1 MDKNI
6 NKQNVYISEEENT
19 LNWIEIQS
27 SFKKSFGNEI
37 YNSWLQKI
45 SLVKEYNDYLI
56 LGVPTRFFRDWI
68 VSRYLDKILEQVKS
82 FKLSLNRIEFKI
94 IEENKQNQELIKIDQ
109 LNKVTEIKDSILNYN
124 RLNPNL
130 SFESFIK
137 GKSNEI
143 ALSYSKKVCDY
154 VSRYN
159 PLYICG
165 GVGLGKTHL
174 LNAIGL
180 ETQKDNNVMF
190 ISAERFMYHFIK
202 SIKKND
208 MVNFKDFFRKSSV
221 FIIDDIQFIS
231 GKESLQEEFFHT
243 FNSLIEKGS
252 QIIISSDRPPM
263 KLDRVQERI
272 KSRLSGGLVVD
283 IEAPDLDLK
292 IKILKKKIEEI
303 QNQFKENIDLSDEVI
318 NYIASESKT
327 NIRELIGVLNRV
339 IAFSR
344 VHNKVL
350 TTVDCKNILKD
361 VFSQIRVITVDKIQN
376 IVSNYFNIALSDMLS
391 QRRSRPL
398 ARPRQIAMYLA
409 KKMTSRSLP
418 EIGRR
423 FANRDHTTVIHAV
436 KTITRLSDQDDE
448 MKKILIKLKVFCWN
462 SEEMQFIVKRDI
474 LLKSLNFVQ
483 GVVEKKNTL
492 PILSNVLLQLKEKK
506 LTIVATDL
514 DIVFHDEIEDVK
526 VLKEGSTTT
535 SAAILY
541 DILRKISS
549 NSELNFDLKNEN
561 KLSLKE

>member
-1 MDKNI
+1 MEN
-6 NKQNVYISEEENT
+6 NKIKSQSVYVSEEEKT
-19 LNWIEIQS
+19 LNWDEIQT
-27 SFKKSFGNEI
+27 SFKKTFGSEV

-68 VSRYLDKILEQVKS
+68 VSRYLDKILEQVKN

-94 IEENKQNQELIKIDQ
+94 IEESKHGQEFVKIDEF
-109 LNKVTEIKDSILNYN
+109 NKVTEIKDSILNYN

-130 SFESFIK
+130 NFDSFIQ
-137 GKSNEI
+137 GKSNDI
-143 ALSYSKKVCDY
+143 ALSYSKKVCEHI
-154 VSRYN
+154 SRYN

-180 ETQKDNNVMF
+180 ELQNDNNVMF

-243 FNSLIEKGS
+243 FNSLIDKGS
-252 QIIISSDRPPM
+252 QIIISADRAPM

-272 KSRLSGGLVVD
+272 KSRLAGGLVVD
-283 IEAPDLDLK
+283 IDIPDVELK
-292 IKILKKKIEEI
+292 TKIIHKKIEEI
-303 QNQFKENIDLSDEVI
+303 QNQFKENINLSDDVI

-327 NIRELIGVLNRV
+327 NIRELIGILNRV

-344 VHNKVL
+344 VHNKIL
-350 TTVDCKNILKD
+350 NINDCKNILKD
-361 VFSQIRVITVDKIQN
+361 VFNQIRVITVDKIQN
-376 IVSNYFNIALSDMLS
+376 TVSNYFNIALTEMLS

-436 KTITRLSDQDDE
+436 KTITRLSEQDDE
-448 MKKILIKLKVFCWN
+448 MKKNII
-462 SEEMQFIVKRDI
+462 QI
-474 LLKSLNFVQ
+474 KSL
-483 GVVEKKNTL
+483 
-492 PILSNVLLQLKEKK
+492 LLEQ
-506 LTIVATDL
+506 
-514 DIVFHDEIEDVK
+514 
-526 VLKEGSTTT
+526 
-535 SAAILY
+535 
-541 DILRKISS
+541 
-549 NSELNFDLKNEN
+549 
-561 KLSLKE
+561 

>member
-1 MDKNI
+1 MEKN
-6 NKQNVYISEEENT
+6 NFKKQNAFISEEEKT
-19 LNWIEIQS
+19 LNWEEIQS
-27 SFKKSFGNEI
+27 AFKKSFGNEI
-37 YNSWLQKI
+37 YTSWLQKI
-45 SLVKEYNDYLI
+45 SLVKEYNDFLI

-68 VSRYLDKILEQVKS
+68 VSRYLDKILELIKE

-94 IEENKQNQELIKIDQ
+94 IEESNKNQELFKIEDI
-109 LNKVTEIKDSILNYN
+109 NKVAEIKDSILNYN
-124 RLNPNL
+124 RLNPSLN
-130 SFESFIK
+130 FDSFIQ
-137 GKSNEI
+137 GKSNDV
-143 ALSYSKKVCDY
+143 ALSYSQKVCEH

-180 ETQKDNNVMF
+180 KLQNVNNVMF

-243 FNSLIEKGS
+243 FNSLIDKGS
-252 QIIISSDRPPM
+252 QIVISSDRAPM

-272 KSRLSGGLVVD
+272 KSRLAGGLIVD
-283 IEAPDLDLK
+283 IDTPDLELK
-292 IKILKKKIEEI
+292 IKIIKKKIEEI
-303 QNQFKENIDLSDEVI
+303 QNQFKENINLNDEVI

-327 NIRELIGVLNRV
+327 NIRELIGILNRV

-344 VHNKVL
+344 VHNKIL
-350 TTVDCKNILKD
+350 NISDCKNILKD
-361 VFSQIRVITVDKIQN
+361 VFNQIKVITVDKIQN
-376 IVSNYFNIALSDMLS
+376 TVSNYFNISLSEMLS

-398 ARPRQIAMYLA
+398 ARPRQIAMFLA

-436 KTITRLSDQDDE
+436 KTITRLSEQDDE
-448 MKKILIKLKVFCWN
+448 MKKNINQI
-462 SEEMQFIVKRDI
+462 
-474 LLKSLNFVQ
+474 KSL
-483 GVVEKKNTL
+483 
-492 PILSNVLLQLKEKK
+492 LL
-506 LTIVATDL
+506 
-514 DIVFHDEIEDVK
+514 
-526 VLKEGSTTT
+526 
-535 SAAILY
+535 
-541 DILRKISS
+541 
-549 NSELNFDLKNEN
+549 EN
-561 KLSLKE
+561 

>member
-1 MDKNI
+1 MENNI
-6 NKQNVYISEEENT
+6 TKKQKGFISEEEKT
-19 LNWIEIQS
+19 LNWEQIQS
-27 SFKKSFGNEI
+27 AFKTNFGSEV
-37 YNSWLQKI
+37 YNSWLEKI

-94 IEENKQNQELIKIDQ
+94 IDENKQNQEFIKINDF
-109 LNKVTEIKDSILNYN
+109 NKVTEIKDSILNYN

-130 SFESFIK
+130 SFESFIQ
-137 GKSNEI
+137 GKSNDI
-143 ALSYSKKVCDY
+143 ALSYSKKVCEDI
-154 VSRYN
+154 SRYN

-174 LNAIGL
+174 LNAVGL
-180 ETQKDNNVMF
+180 ELQSNNNVMF

-243 FNSLIEKGS
+243 FNSLMDKGS
-252 QIIISSDRPPM
+252 QIIISSDRAPM
-263 KLDRVQERI
+263 KLDRIQDRI
-272 KSRLSGGLVVD
+272 KSRLAGGLVVD
-283 IEAPDLDLK
+283 IDTPDFELK
-292 IKILKKKIEEI
+292 VKIIKKKIEEM
-303 QNQFKENIDLSDEVI
+303 QQQFKENILLNNEVI

-327 NIRELIGVLNRV
+327 NVRELIGVLNRV

-344 VHNKVL
+344 VHNKNL
-350 TTVDCKNILKD
+350 TIGDCKNILKD
-361 VFSQIRVITVDKIQN
+361 VFNQIRIITVDKIQN
-376 IVSNYFNIALSDMLS
+376 VVSNYFNISLSEMLS

-409 KKMTSRSLP
+409 KKMTTRSLP

-436 KTITRLSDQDDE
+436 KTITRLSEQDDE
-448 MKKILIKLKVFCWN
+448 MKKNISQI
-462 SEEMQFIVKRDI
+462 
-474 LLKSLNFVQ
+474 KSLLMEQ
-483 GVVEKKNTL
+483 
-492 PILSNVLLQLKEKK
+492 
-506 LTIVATDL
+506 
-514 DIVFHDEIEDVK
+514 
-526 VLKEGSTTT
+526 
-535 SAAILY
+535 
-541 DILRKISS
+541 
-549 NSELNFDLKNEN
+549 
-561 KLSLKE
+561 

>member
-1 MDKNI
+1 MENNI
-6 NKQNVYISEEENT
+6 TKKQNAFISEEEKT
-19 LNWIEIQS
+19 LNWEETQN
-27 SFKKSFGNEI
+27 SFKKTFGSEV

-45 SLVKEYNDYLI
+45 SLVKEYNDYLV

-94 IEENKQNQELIKIDQ
+94 VEESRQNEELIKINE
-109 LNKVTEIKDSILNYN
+109 LNKVTEIRDSILNYN
-124 RLNPNL
+124 RLNSSL
-130 SFESFIK
+130 SFNNFIQ
-137 GKSNEI
+137 GKSNDI
-143 ALSYSKKVCDY
+143 ALSYSKKVCEHI
-154 VSRYN
+154 SSYN

-180 ETQKDNNVMF
+180 ELQNDNNVMF

-243 FNSLIEKGS
+243 FNSLMDKGS
-252 QIIISSDRPPM
+252 QIIISADRGPM

-272 KSRLSGGLVVD
+272 KSRLAGGLVVD
-283 IEAPDLDLK
+283 IDMPDLELK
-292 IKILKKKIEEI
+292 IKIINKKIEEI
-303 QNQFKENIDLSDEVI
+303 QHQFKENIFLSDEVI

-327 NIRELIGVLNRV
+327 NIRELIGILNRV

-344 VHNKVL
+344 VHNKDL
-350 TTVDCKNILKD
+350 KIGDCKNILKD
-361 VFSQIRVITVDKIQN
+361 VFNQIRVITVDKIQN
-376 IVSNYFNIALSDMLS
+376 VVSNYFNIALSEMLS

-409 KKMTSRSLP
+409 KKLTTRSLP

-436 KTITRLSDQDDE
+436 KTITRLSEQDDE
-448 MKKILIKLKVFCWN
+448 MKRNISQI
-462 SEEMQFIVKRDI
+462 
-474 LLKSLNFVQ
+474 KSL
-483 GVVEKKNTL
+483 
-492 PILSNVLLQLKEKK
+492 LLEQ
-506 LTIVATDL
+506 
-514 DIVFHDEIEDVK
+514 
-526 VLKEGSTTT
+526 
-535 SAAILY
+535 
-541 DILRKISS
+541 
-549 NSELNFDLKNEN
+549 
-561 KLSLKE
+561 

>member
-1 MDKNI
+1 MDNNNTK
-6 NKQNVYISEEENT
+6 KQNVYISEEENT
-19 LNWIEIQS
+19 LNWDDIQS
-27 SFKKSFGNEI
+27 SFKKTFGNEV

-45 SLVKEYNDYLI
+45 SLLKEFNDYLV

-94 IEENKQNQELIKIDQ
+94 IEENKQNQDYIKIDE

-130 SFESFIK
+130 NFDSFIQ
-137 GKSNEI
+137 GKSNDI
-143 ALSYSKKVCDY
+143 ALSYSKKVCEHI
-154 VSRYN
+154 SRYN

-180 ETQKDNNVMF
+180 ELQADNNVMF

-243 FNSLIEKGS
+243 FNSLMDKGS
-252 QIIISSDRPPM
+252 QIIISADRAPV
-263 KLDRVQERI
+263 KLDRVQDRI
-272 KSRLSGGLVVD
+272 KSRLAGGLVVD
-283 IEAPDLDLK
+283 IDVPDLELK
-292 IKILKKKIEEI
+292 VKIINKKIEEI
-303 QNQFKENIDLSDEVI
+303 QNQFKENINLSDEVI

-350 TTVDCKNILKD
+350 TISDCKNILKD
-361 VFSQIRVITVDKIQN
+361 VFNQIRVITVDKIQN
-376 IVSNYFNIALSDMLS
+376 VVSNYFNIALSEMLS

-409 KKMTSRSLP
+409 KKLTTRSLP

-436 KTITRLSDQDDE
+436 KTITRLSEQDDE
-448 MKKILIKLKVFCWN
+448 MKKNII
-462 SEEMQFIVKRDI
+462 QI
-474 LLKSLNFVQ
+474 KSL
-483 GVVEKKNTL
+483 
-492 PILSNVLLQLKEKK
+492 LLEQ
-506 LTIVATDL
+506 
-514 DIVFHDEIEDVK
+514 
-526 VLKEGSTTT
+526 
-535 SAAILY
+535 
-541 DILRKISS
+541 
-549 NSELNFDLKNEN
+549 
-561 KLSLKE
+561 

>member
-1 MDKNI
+1 MDKNTH
-6 NKQNVYISEEENT
+6 KQNVYISEEEKT
-19 LNWIEIQS
+19 LNWSEIQE
-27 SFKKSFGNEI
+27 SFKKIFGAEI
-37 YNSWLQKI
+37 YDSWLQKI
-45 SLVKEYNDYLI
+45 SLIKEFNDYLI
-56 LGVPTRFFRDWI
+56 LAVPTRFFRDWI

-82 FKLSLNRIEFKI
+82 FKPSLNRIEFKI
-94 IEENKQNQELIKIDQ
+94 IEENRQNQELLKIED
-109 LNKVTEIKDSILNYN
+109 LNKVSQIKDSILNYN
-124 RLNPNL
+124 RLNPHLN
-130 SFESFIK
+130 FESFIQ

-143 ALSYSKKVCDY
+143 ALSYSKKVCEH

-159 PLYICG
+159 PLYVCG

-180 ETQKDNNVMF
+180 ELQSENNVMF

-231 GKESLQEEFFHT
+231 GKDSLQEEFFHT
-243 FNSLIEKGS
+243 FNSLMDKGS
-252 QIIISSDRPPM
+252 QIIISSDRAPM
-263 KLDRVQERI
+263 KLDRIQERI
-272 KSRLSGGLVVD
+272 KSRLAGGLVVD
-283 IEAPDLDLK
+283 IEVPDKELK
-292 IKILKKKIEEI
+292 EKIIKKKIIEI
-303 QNQFKENIDLSDEVI
+303 QNQFKETINLSDEVI
-318 NYIASESKT
+318 AYIASESKT

-350 TTVDCKNILKD
+350 TINDCKNILKD
-361 VFSQIRVITVDKIQN
+361 VFNQIRIITVDKIQN
-376 IVSNYFNIALSDMLS
+376 VVSNYFNIGLSEMLS

-448 MKKILIKLKVFCWN
+448 MKKNISQI
-462 SEEMQFIVKRDI
+462 
-474 LLKSLNFVQ
+474 KSL
-483 GVVEKKNTL
+483 L
-492 PILSNVLLQLKEKK
+492 
-506 LTIVATDL
+506 
-514 DIVFHDEIEDVK
+514 IEQ
-526 VLKEGSTTT
+526 
-535 SAAILY
+535 
-541 DILRKISS
+541 
-549 NSELNFDLKNEN
+549 
-561 KLSLKE
+561 

>member
-1 MDKNI
+1 MDKI
-6 NKQNVYISEEENT
+6 IKKQNVYVSEEEKT
-19 LNWIEIQS
+19 LDWNEIQS
-27 SFKKSFGNEI
+27 SFKKSFGSEI

-45 SLVKEYNDYLI
+45 TLVKEYNDFLI

-68 VSRYLDKILEQVKS
+68 VSRYLDKILEQVKG

-94 IEENKQNQELIKIDQ
+94 IEETKQNQEIIKINE
-109 LNKVTEIKDSILNYN
+109 LSKVTEIKDSILNYN

-130 SFESFIK
+130 NFNNFIQ
-137 GKSNEI
+137 GSSNDI
-143 ALSYSKKVCDY
+143 ALSYSKKVCEQL
-154 VSRYN
+154 SRYN
-159 PLYICG
+159 PLYVCG

-180 ETQKDNNVMF
+180 ELQNDNNVMF

-252 QIIISSDRPPM
+252 QIIISSDRAPM
-263 KLDRVQERI
+263 KLDRVQDRI
-272 KSRLSGGLVVD
+272 KSRLAGGLVVD
-283 IEAPDLDLK
+283 IDTPDLDLK
-292 IKILKKKIEEI
+292 IKIIEKKIEEI
-303 QNQFKENIDLSDEVI
+303 QNQFKEVININEEVI

-344 VHNKVL
+344 VHNKNL
-350 TTVDCKNILKD
+350 NINDCKSILKD
-361 VFSQIRVITVDKIQN
+361 VFSQTRVITVDKIQN
-376 IVSNYFNIALSDMLS
+376 VVSNYFNIGLSEMLS

-409 KKMTSRSLP
+409 KKMTARSLP

-436 KTITRLSDQDDE
+436 KTITRLSEQDDE
-448 MKKILIKLKVFCWN
+448 MKKNISQI
-462 SEEMQFIVKRDI
+462 
-474 LLKSLNFVQ
+474 KSL
-483 GVVEKKNTL
+483 
-492 PILSNVLLQLKEKK
+492 LLEQ
-506 LTIVATDL
+506 
-514 DIVFHDEIEDVK
+514 
-526 VLKEGSTTT
+526 
-535 SAAILY
+535 
-541 DILRKISS
+541 
-549 NSELNFDLKNEN
+549 
-561 KLSLKE
+561 

>member
-1 MDKNI
+1 MEKNNI
-6 NKQNVYISEEENT
+6 KKQNLYVSEEENVI
-19 LNWIEIQS
+19 NWPDIQS
-27 SFKKSFGNEI
+27 SFQKTFGNEI

-45 SLVKEYNDYLI
+45 TLVKEYNDFLI

-94 IEENKQNQELIKIDQ
+94 IEENKQKQELLKIEE

-130 SFESFIK
+130 SFENFVR
-137 GKSNEI
+137 GKSNDI
-143 ALSYSKKVCDY
+143 ALSYSKKVCDQI
-154 VSRYN
+154 SRYN

-174 LNAIGL
+174 LNAIGVEL
-180 ETQKDNNVMF
+180 QGENNVMF

-243 FNSLIEKGS
+243 FDSLINKGS
-252 QIIISSDRPPM
+252 QIVISSDRHPT
-263 KLDRVQERI
+263 KLNRVQDRI

-283 IEAPDLDLK
+283 IDSPDIELK
-292 IKILKKKIEEI
+292 VKILMRKIDEI
-303 QNQFKENIDLSDEVI
+303 QNEFKESINLSDEVV
-318 NYIASESKT
+318 NFIASECKT
-327 NIRELIGVLNRV
+327 NIRELIGVFNRV
-339 IAFSR
+339 VAFSR
-344 VHNKVL
+344 VHNRIL
-350 TTVDCKNILKD
+350 TINDCKNILKD
-361 VFSQIRVITVDKIQN
+361 VFNQIRVITVDKIQN
-376 IVSNYFNIALSDMLS
+376 VVSNYFNISLSEMLS

-409 KKMTSRSLP
+409 KKMTTRSLP

-436 KTITRLSDQDDE
+436 KTISRLSEQDDE
-448 MKKILIKLKVFCWN
+448 MKKNISQI
-462 SEEMQFIVKRDI
+462 
-474 LLKSLNFVQ
+474 KSL
-483 GVVEKKNTL
+483 
-492 PILSNVLLQLKEKK
+492 LLEQ
-506 LTIVATDL
+506 
-514 DIVFHDEIEDVK
+514 
-526 VLKEGSTTT
+526 
-535 SAAILY
+535 
-541 DILRKISS
+541 
-549 NSELNFDLKNEN
+549 
-561 KLSLKE
+561 

>member
-1 MDKNI
+1 MEKNNI
-6 NKQNVYISEEENT
+6 KKNNVYISEEEKT
-19 LNWIEIQS
+19 LVWEDIQA
-27 SFKKSFGNEI
+27 SFKKTFGNEI

-68 VSRYLDKILEQVKS
+68 VSRYLDKILEQVKA
-82 FKLSLNRIEFKI
+82 FKLSLSRIEFKI
-94 IEENKQNQELIKIDQ
+94 IEETKHNQDFIKINE

-130 SFESFIK
+130 NFDSFIQ
-137 GKSNEI
+137 GKSNDI
-143 ALSYSKKVCDY
+143 ALSYSKKVCEH

-180 ETQKDNNVMF
+180 SLQHENNVMF

-243 FNSLIEKGS
+243 FNSLMDKGS
-252 QIIISSDRPPM
+252 QIIISSDRSPM
-263 KLDRVQERI
+263 KLDKVQDRI
-272 KSRLSGGLVVD
+272 KSRLAGGLVVD
-283 IEAPDLDLK
+283 IEAPDLELK
-292 IKILKKKIEEI
+292 AKIIKKKIEEI
-303 QNQFKENIDLSDEVI
+303 ENQFKENINLNEEVI
-318 NYIASESKT
+318 NFIASETKT

-344 VHNKVL
+344 VHNKIL
-350 TTVDCKNILKD
+350 SISDCKNILRD
-361 VFSQIRVITVDKIQN
+361 VFNQIRVITVDKIQN
-376 IVSNYFNIALSDMLS
+376 VVSNYFNIPLSDMLS

-436 KTITRLSDQDDE
+436 KTISRLTDQDDE
-448 MKKILIKLKVFCWN
+448 MKKNINQI
-462 SEEMQFIVKRDI
+462 
-474 LLKSLNFVQ
+474 KSL
-483 GVVEKKNTL
+483 
-492 PILSNVLLQLKEKK
+492 LLEQQ
-506 LTIVATDL
+506 
-514 DIVFHDEIEDVK
+514 
-526 VLKEGSTTT
+526 
-535 SAAILY
+535 
-541 DILRKISS
+541 
-549 NSELNFDLKNEN
+549 
-561 KLSLKE
+561 

>member
-130 SFESFIK
+130 NFDSFIK

-143 ALSYSKKVCDY
+143 ALSYSKKVCDH

-243 FNSLIEKGS
+243 FNSLMEKGS

-303 QNQFKENIDLSDEVI
+303 QNQFKENINLSDEVI

-448 MKKILIKLKVFCWN
+448 MKKNINQI
-462 SEEMQFIVKRDI
+462 
-474 LLKSLNFVQ
+474 KSL
-483 GVVEKKNTL
+483 
-492 PILSNVLLQLKEKK
+492 LLEQ
-506 LTIVATDL
+506 
-514 DIVFHDEIEDVK
+514 
-526 VLKEGSTTT
+526 
-535 SAAILY
+535 
-541 DILRKISS
+541 
-549 NSELNFDLKNEN
+549 
-561 KLSLKE
+561 

>member
-1 MDKNI
+1 MEKNNIKKKNI
-6 NKQNVYISEEENT
+6 YISEEEKT
-19 LNWIEIQS
+19 LVWEDIQA
-27 SFKKSFGNEI
+27 SFKKTFGNEI

-68 VSRYLDKILEQVKS
+68 VSRYLDKILEQVKG
-82 FKLSLNRIEFKI
+82 FKLSLSRIEFKI
-94 IEENKQNQELIKIDQ
+94 IEESKQNQEFIKINE

-130 SFESFIK
+130 NFDSFIQ
-137 GKSNEI
+137 GKSNDI
-143 ALSYSKKVCDY
+143 ALSYSKKVCEHI
-154 VSRYN
+154 SRYN

-180 ETQKDNNVMF
+180 SLQHENNVMF

-243 FNSLIEKGS
+243 FNSLMDKGS
-252 QIIISSDRPPM
+252 QIIISSDRSPT
-263 KLDRVQERI
+263 KLDKVQDRI
-272 KSRLSGGLVVD
+272 KSRLAGGLVVD
-283 IEAPDLDLK
+283 IEAPDLELK
-292 IKILKKKIEEI
+292 AKIIKKKIEEI
-303 QNQFKENIDLSDEVI
+303 ENQFKEKINLSDDVV

-327 NIRELIGVLNRV
+327 NIRELIGILNRV

-344 VHNKVL
+344 VHNKNL
-350 TTVDCKNILKD
+350 NINDCKNILKD
-361 VFSQIRVITVDKIQN
+361 VFNQIRVITVDKIQN
-376 IVSNYFNIALSDMLS
+376 VVSNYFNIALSEMLS

-436 KTITRLSDQDDE
+436 KTISRLSEQDDE
-448 MKKILIKLKVFCWN
+448 MKKNISQI
-462 SEEMQFIVKRDI
+462 
-474 LLKSLNFVQ
+474 KSL
-483 GVVEKKNTL
+483 
-492 PILSNVLLQLKEKK
+492 LLEQQ
-506 LTIVATDL
+506 
-514 DIVFHDEIEDVK
+514 
-526 VLKEGSTTT
+526 
-535 SAAILY
+535 
-541 DILRKISS
+541 
-549 NSELNFDLKNEN
+549 
-561 KLSLKE
+561 

>member
-1 MDKNI
+1 MEKINS
-6 NKQNVYISEEENT
+6 NKQNVYISEEEKT
-19 LNWIEIQS
+19 LDWEEIKS
-27 SFKKSFGNEI
+27 SFKKSFGDEI

-68 VSRYLDKILEQVKS
+68 VSRYLDKILEQVKN

-94 IEENKQNQELIKIDQ
+94 IEENKNSQDLIKIDE

-130 SFESFIK
+130 NFNSFIQ
-137 GKSNEI
+137 GKSNDI
-143 ALSYSKKVCDY
+143 ALSYSKKVCDHI
-154 VSRYN
+154 SRYN
-159 PLYICG
+159 PLYVCS

-180 ETQKDNNVMF
+180 ELENDNNVMF

-243 FNSLIEKGS
+243 FNSLMDKGS
-252 QIIISSDRPPM
+252 QIIISADRAPM
-263 KLDRVQERI
+263 KLDRVQDRI
-272 KSRLSGGLVVD
+272 KSRLAGGLVVD
-283 IEAPDLDLK
+283 IDVPELELK
-292 IKILKKKIEEI
+292 VKILRKKIEEI
-303 QNQFKENIDLSDEVI
+303 QSQFKENIHLDDEVI

-344 VHNKVL
+344 VHGKNL
-350 TTVDCKNILKD
+350 TITDCKNILKD

-376 IVSNYFNIALSDMLS
+376 VVSNYFNISLSEMLS

-436 KTITRLSDQDDE
+436 KTIIRLSEQDDE
-448 MKKILIKLKVFCWN
+448 MKKNIDQI
-462 SEEMQFIVKRDI
+462 
-474 LLKSLNFVQ
+474 KSL
-483 GVVEKKNTL
+483 
-492 PILSNVLLQLKEKK
+492 LLEQ
-506 LTIVATDL
+506 
-514 DIVFHDEIEDVK
+514 
-526 VLKEGSTTT
+526 
-535 SAAILY
+535 
-541 DILRKISS
+541 
-549 NSELNFDLKNEN
+549 
-561 KLSLKE
+561 